1 MESCEPGENI
11 EFLNRMKT
19 DSRFRAYYH
28 SVYDAVRL
36 LHKRIFDV
44 SSEVIVESERKWR
57 SKLEIAQDEEHEALE
72 RCEVEIVVRQSRV
85 AWLEQVQADDLR
97 DRYHW
102 RKGLEALLSWKSKSA
117 RHAAKRKAAKS
128 SLVSDP
134 KKTKVDVP
142 PQVEAVPERRTVRLV
157 DY

>member
-1 MESCEPGENI
+1 MKSCKPGENK
-11 EFLNRMKT
+11 RMKT
-19 DSRFRAYYH
+19 DSRFRTYYH

-44 SSEVIVESERKWR
+44 SSDVIVESERKWR
-57 SKLEIAQDEEHEALE
+57 SKLEIALDEERGALE
-72 RCEVEIVVRQSRV
+72 RCEVEIVDRRSRV

-102 RKGLEALLSWKSKSA
+102 RKGLEALPSWKSKSA
-117 RHAAKRKAAKS
+117 RHAAKRKASKS
-128 SLVSDP
+128 SLVSEP
-134 KKTKVDVP
+134 KKTKIDFL
-142 PQVEAVPERRTVRLV
+142 PQVEAVPEQRTVGLV